1 MIFFPIAIPLILL
14 VPPLLVGDAVLEF
27 GYGRYGGIV
36 EVVWEDGAEMLRIAF
51 DSAKLGGKEATRV
64 LNQIVRKQMENDE
77 GG

>member
-1 MIFFPIAIPLILL
+1 MIFPIAIPLILL
-14 VPPLLVGDAVLEF
+14 VPPLLVGDAVLQF
-27 GYGRYGGIV
+27 AYDRYGGIV

-64 LNQIVRKQMENDE
+64 LYQIVRKQIENDE